1 MATDGAEFRNLW
13 HEALNALQCADLHW
27 QPAGLRG
34 GGATEHFLRH
44 RGVQGLRRRGRWT
57 QLATLDRYLQEG
69 VLLLAQRTEEA
80 KRLRHMAHLGAAFFW
95 QPAKPASTPARH
107 LQQGAWLLAHRPHRG
122 TRCRGSA
129 HVYWPSSFA
138 GKEVRVPIYIYI
150 HIYIY
155 IYNVQCCGRKL
166 CQCRRVA
173 SFKNDVCV
181 RKAHLQ
187 VTRCQWPY
195 HTPNTVCAMHH
206 TRWSSRNTGSLSL
219 LLSARQITSC
229 L

>member
-44 RGVQGLRRRGRWT
+44 RDVQGLRRRGRWT

-80 KRLRHMAHLGAAFFW
+80 KRLRHLAHLGAAFFW

-107 LQQGAWLLAHRPHRG
+107 LQQEVVERG
-122 TRCRGSA
+122 SSLTGRTAARCRGSA

-138 GKEVRVPIYIYI
+138 GKEVRVPIF
-150 HIYIY
+150 
-155 IYNVQCCGRKL
+155 CK
-166 CQCRRVA
+166 
-173 SFKNDVCV
+173 
-181 RKAHLQ
+181 
-187 VTRCQWPY
+187 
-195 HTPNTVCAMHH
+195 
-206 TRWSSRNTGSLSL
+206 
-219 LLSARQITSC
+219 
-229 L
+229 